1 MLSPAF
7 PGHEAIPN
15 GSPAVE
21 PRVEARSVEES
32 RFYINNGA
40 FDLCILCVTMRN
52 KSKQKIIDRNLAFS

>member
-40 FDLCILCVTMRN
+40 FDLCILCVTMQN
-52 KSKQKIIDRNLAFS
+52 KSK